1 MKKGKISLIV
11 LFIAMALVLY
21 FTLKDDFSGVIWELR
36 NVNILIFIFTLIILL
51 ISFVFKS
58 LSLKKFICEYNYD
71 YTLKKAYELT
81 LIGQFLNGITP
92 FQSGGQPFQVYLLRK
107 EKVRIS
113 DATNAMI
120 KDFLSYQIALII
132 VGIVAILLS
141 FKINVLTSN
150 VYLNGLIFLG
160 FIINLTVLIFLLLF
174 SLTKKLGYKIAHGII
189 HFFFRFKIV
198 KKVLKDENK
207 IDDGLKHFYETGLEL
222 RKSKTIIFKC
232 IALNIVYLVLT
243 YIIPF
248 VIFRS
253 LGYNDVD
260 IIESFVSVSFVM
272 LISNFIPI
280 PGATGGIEYSFLKF
294 FGVFAEGALLSGA
307 MLLWRFI
314 TYVLPMIIGF
324 IILMFERGAKK
335 NENRVIY

>member
-1 MKKGKISLIV
+1 
-11 LFIAMALVLY
+11 
-21 FTLKDDFSGVIWELR
+21 
-36 NVNILIFIFTLIILL
+36 
-51 ISFVFKS
+51 
-58 LSLKKFICEYNYD
+58 
-71 YTLKKAYELT
+71 
-81 LIGQFLNGITP
+81 
-92 FQSGGQPFQVYLLRK
+92 
-107 EKVRIS
+107 
-113 DATNAMI
+113 MI

-160 FIINLTVLIFLLLF
+160 FIINLIVLIFLLLF

-324 IILMFERGAKK
+324 ITLMFERGAKK
-335 NENRVIY
+335 NDNRVIY